1 MSEGNSTLPL
11 LSLQADWESV
21 CNDVG
26 EEFWI
31 SAKVRNQPSLQ
42 GKIKRVHAKVPG
54 LSDLENFESSNDF
67 KIERVIG
74 NSILIVSHKQLKTLF
89 LAPNQTLSNIHNR
102 EVVSVHTCDKSESKA
117 VSASGNSFKQWDN
130 KANGQISL
138 EFKGHSG
145 DINKVYYFPSGVVAI
160 SCSLDMQIKIVC
172 TETGNNP
179 RTLIGHTRSV
189 TDLAIVSKGKNI
201 ISVSKDCR
209 ALLWNVADETIIAE
223 LIKTNF
229 PILCCDLV
237 NSNTSFSP
245 PDDTTSHKGEFDTSD
260 KILLLGCEG
269 GSVYVIAIATRD
281 VLLHEKLE
289 ADVKCVKFINDQQCL
304 VGLSNGKVIQY
315 QLKLTSNQS
324 IEATVTKSW
333 HYTDSCVQCIL
344 PCTQY
349 GFFAGYHD
357 GHCVFQLYD
366 NDNCQVHLTGSLF
379 DPIYDMTYDGANIY
393 TACRDGKV
401 RKYLFGNLL
410 IEKAFLDK

>member
-1 MSEGNSTLPL
+1 MTENISLLPL
-11 LSLQADWESV
+11 LSIQADWEAVS
-21 CNDVG
+21 NDVG

-31 SAKVRNQPSLQ
+31 SAKVRNQPSIH
-42 GKIKRVHAKVPG
+42 GKIKRIHAKVNG
-54 LSDLENFESSNDF
+54 LSDLENFETSDDF

-74 NSILIVSHKQLKTLF
+74 NSIIILRYRQMKTLF
-89 LAPNQTLSNIHNR
+89 LAPNQTLSNIHHR
-102 EVVSVHTCDKSESKA
+102 EIVSLHTCDKSESKA
-117 VSASGNSFKQWDN
+117 VSASGNSFKQWDS
-130 KANGQISL
+130 KANGQVTL

-145 DINKVYYFPSGVVAI
+145 DVNKAYYFPSGVVTI

-172 TETGNNP
+172 AETGNNP

-209 ALLWNVADETIIAE
+209 ALLWNVAEDRIIAE
-223 LIKTNF
+223 LVKTNF

-237 NSNTSFSP
+237 PSNFTL
-245 PDDTTSHKGEFDTSD
+245 PDDISISKGEFDTTD

-269 GSVYVIAIATRD
+269 GDVYIIAIATRD
-281 VLLHEKLE
+281 VLLHKKHET
-289 ADVKCVKFINDQQCL
+289 DVKCVKFINDQQCL
-304 VGLSNGKVIQY
+304 IGLSNGKVIQY
-315 QLKLTSNQS
+315 ELKLTSNQS

-333 HYTDSCVQCIL
+333 HYTESCVQCIL
-344 PCTQY
+344 PCTPY
-349 GFFAGYHD
+349 GFFTGYHD
-357 GHCVFQLYD
+357 GHCVFQLYN

-379 DPIYDMTYDGANIY
+379 DPIYAMTYDGANIY

-410 IEKAFLDK
+410 IEKAFLEK